1 MNKIFLFV
9 FSFISLMSVAQ
20 NKGKL
25 VLVIDI
31 SEAYKVNNNKVEFI
45 LSKNDTITNR
55 VIYSSDY
62 DDGWKIDSLES
73 GKYQIKVTLNDDLV
87 FYCPNLSVEEK
98 KTSRYEFFIFNEK
111 KKWIDTNIVEDFRG
125 EISLSGLYGD
135 NSSNQINQLMQNHLY
150 SGEFAINENSPITK
164 YYSIGVKFG
173 AQYARTNFYNDT
185 TRFNSEKIQ
194 SKYYSN
200 MDLNIG
206 FFNRFTFFN
215 NKKINKDGLKFDIGI
230 SYHFPLFFKQ
240 ILKVN
245 DDTKLITRHIHT
257 YTDFTAMVRLA
268 YKYVGLQAEY
278 SLANFLRKSYTEIP
292 QLRVGIVFF
301 IPVVN

>member
-1 MNKIFLFV
+1 MNKIILIF
-9 FSFISLMSVAQ
+9 FSFLSLLSVAQ

-25 VLVIDI
+25 ELVIDI

-55 VIYSSDY
+55 VIYNSAY
-62 DDGWKIDSLES
+62 EDGWEIDSLNS
-73 GKYQIKVTLNDDLV
+73 GEYQFKVTLNDGLV
-87 FYCPNLSVEEK
+87 FYCPHLNVEER
-98 KTSRYEFFIFNEK
+98 KTSKYEFFIFNEK
-111 KKWIDTNIVEDFRG
+111 INWIDANTTDLKG
-125 EISLSGLYGD
+125 EVSLSGLYGD

-150 SGEFAINENSPITK
+150 SGEIAINECSPITK

-185 TRFNSEKIQ
+185 TRFNSEKIR

-200 MDLNIG
+200 LDLNFG

-215 NKKINKDGLKFDIGI
+215 NKKANKDGLKFDIGI

-240 ILKVN
+240 VLKVN

-257 YTDFTAMVRLA
+257 YIDFTAMVRLA

-278 SLANFLRKSYTEIP
+278 SLTNFLRKSYTEIP
-292 QLRVGIVFF
+292 QLRVGVVFF

>member
-87 FYCPNLSVEEK
+87 FYCPNLSV
-98 KTSRYEFFIFNEK
+98 
-111 KKWIDTNIVEDFRG
+111 
-125 EISLSGLYGD
+125 
-135 NSSNQINQLMQNHLY
+135 
-150 SGEFAINENSPITK
+150 
-164 YYSIGVKFG
+164 
-173 AQYARTNFYNDT
+173 
-185 TRFNSEKIQ
+185 
-194 SKYYSN
+194 
-200 MDLNIG
+200 
-206 FFNRFTFFN
+206 
-215 NKKINKDGLKFDIGI
+215 
-230 SYHFPLFFKQ
+230 
-240 ILKVN
+240 
-245 DDTKLITRHIHT
+245 
-257 YTDFTAMVRLA
+257 
-268 YKYVGLQAEY
+268 
-278 SLANFLRKSYTEIP
+278 
-292 QLRVGIVFF
+292 
-301 IPVVN
+301 